1 MSENKNVNI
10 PEDCTHDCNTCGSAC
25 STEKKGPSIF
35 DRMEFISE
43 TLDAVGEDE
52 IIRMLN
58 EAVDEWEAEDQ
69 ITE

>member
-1 MSENKNVNI
+1 MSDKNMMM

-25 STEKKGPSIF
+25 STEKRGPSFF
-35 DRMEFISE
+35 DRMESISS

-58 EAVDEWEAEDQ
+58 EAVDEWEAE
-69 ITE
+69 EKGKE